1 MKLIKLFIVAAAV
14 ALFIV
19 ACGDSTT
26 STNQTTNTAS
36 TQPSPAASPKATA
49 TASATPADELASA
62 RTTYTQVC
70 AACHQDNGEGGT
82 VKIEG
87 KPLKVPSLKEG
98 HALKHTDE
106 ELAKQISKGGDGMPP
121 FKDKLTPEQINN
133 LVRVIH
139 RDIQGNGMPL
149 PTQAPLSK

>member
-1 MKLIKLFIVAAAV
+1 MKLIKLFIVAAAI
-14 ALFIV
+14 ALFVV
-19 ACGDSTT
+19 ACGDST
-26 STNQTTNTAS
+26 STNQTANTAG
-36 TQPSPAASPKATA
+36 TQPSPASPKATA

-62 RTTYTQVC
+62 RKDFSQVC
-70 AACHQDNGEGGT
+70 AACHQEKGEGGT

-106 ELAKQISKGGDGMPP
+106 EFAKQISKGGDGMPP

-133 LVRVIH
+133 LVRFIR
-139 RDIQGNGMPL
+139 RDIQGNA
-149 PTQAPLSK
+149 APNANAPK

>member
-1 MKLIKLFIVAAAV
+1 MKLVKLFIVAIAL
-14 ALFIV
+14 ALFLV

-26 STNQTTNTAS
+26 TNQTVNTGG
-36 TQPSPAASPKATA
+36 TQPSPAASPKVSV

-62 RTTYTQVC
+62 RKEFAQFC
-70 AACHQDNGEGGT
+70 SACHQDGGEGGT

-106 ELAKQISKGGDGMPP
+106 EFAKQISKGGDGMPP
-121 FKDKLTPEQINN
+121 FKDKLTPEQING
-133 LVRVIH
+133 LVRFIR
-139 RDIQGNGMPL
+139 RDIQGNA
-149 PTQAPLSK
+149 APGTGATK

>member
-1 MKLIKLFIVAAAV
+1 
-14 ALFIV
+14 
-19 ACGDSTT
+19 
-26 STNQTTNTAS
+26 
-36 TQPSPAASPKATA
+36 
-49 TASATPADELASA
+49 
-62 RTTYTQVC
+62 
-70 AACHQDNGEGGT
+70 

-133 LVRVIH
+133 LVRFIH
-139 RDIQGNGMPL
+139 RDIQGNA
-149 PTQAPLSK
+149 APKAGG

>member
-1 MKLIKLFIVAAAV
+1 MKLFKLFIVAAAV
-14 ALFIV
+14 ALFVV
-19 ACGDSTT
+19 ACGDST
-26 STNQTTNTAS
+26 STNQTANTGS
-36 TQPSPAASPKATA
+36 TQSSPGASPKASA

-62 RTTYTQVC
+62 RKEFSQVC
-70 AACHQDNGEGGT
+70 AACHQEGGEGGT

-106 ELAKQISKGGDGMPP
+106 EFAKQISKGGDGMPP

-133 LVRVIH
+133 LVRFIR
-139 RDIQGNGMPL
+139 RDIQGNA
-149 PTQAPLSK
+149 APNANAPK

>member
-1 MKLIKLFIVAAAV
+1 MKLIKLFIVAAAI
-14 ALFIV
+14 ALFVV
-19 ACGDSTT
+19 ACGDST
-26 STNQTTNTAS
+26 STNQTANTAG
-36 TQPSPAASPKATA
+36 TQPSPALPKATA

-62 RTTYTQVC
+62 RKDFSQVC
-70 AACHQDNGEGGT
+70 AACHQEKGEGGT

-106 ELAKQISKGGDGMPP
+106 EFAKQISKGGDGMPP

-133 LVRVIH
+133 LVRFIR
-139 RDIQGNGMPL
+139 RDIQGNA
-149 PTQAPLSK
+149 APNANAPK